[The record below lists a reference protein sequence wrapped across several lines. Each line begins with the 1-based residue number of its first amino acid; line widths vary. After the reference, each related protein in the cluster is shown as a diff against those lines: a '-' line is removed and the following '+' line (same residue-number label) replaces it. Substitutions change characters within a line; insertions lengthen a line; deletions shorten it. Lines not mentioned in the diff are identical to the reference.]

1 MIGSIGAIYLSWS
14 ILKYVGCILMG
25 LLALAGLYRFKSKQA
40 KARGKV
46 EGKKFYFWMALWLFV
61 SVNLAAWNTGVRQ
74 QDLDRSAFNAPEAAT
89 LVQKV
94 ERKRVTA
101 EKAQQDYQLT
111 VESKDATLQEMRE
124 AEARMN
130 RATVEFKKEKEKL
143 KEAVDKPETAQ

>member
-14 ILKYVGCILMG
+14 ILKYLLMSLVAIL
-25 LLALAGLYRFKSKQA
+25 APIGLYLTCNKSRSKEAKRFT
-40 KARGKV
+40 GYIV
-46 EGKKFYFWMALWLFV
+46 IALLLLI
-61 SVNLAAWNTGVRQ
+61 NLAAWNTGVRQ

-101 EKAQQDYQLT
+101 EQAQQDYNLT
-111 VESKDATLQEMRE
+111 VESKDATLQDMRE

-130 RATVEFKKEKEKL
+130 RATVEFQREKEKL
-143 KEAVDKPETAQ
+143 KEAVDNPEKAQ

>member
-14 ILKYVGCILMG
+14 ILKYVIFSVIALLVPAG
-25 LLALAGLYRFKSKQA
+25 LWYVADRSAKKRDKRAGKKPYVWFAVWWLAL
-40 KARGKV
+40 
-46 EGKKFYFWMALWLFV
+46 
-61 SVNLAAWNTGVRQ
+61 VNISAWNTGVRQ

-101 EKAQQDYQLT
+101 EQAQQDYNLT
-111 VESKDATLQEMRE
+111 VESKDATLQDMRE

-130 RATVEFKKEKEKL
+130 RATVEFQREKEKL
-143 KEAVDKPETAQ
+143 KEAVDKPEKAQ